1 MIDLRSDTV
10 TKPSSAMKA
19 RMLEAELGDDV
30 FEDDPTVKEF
40 ESKTANMFGKQAG
53 LFCPSGTMSNQIAL
67 MIRLSPGD
75 EVICSSESHIYN
87 YEGGGIS
94 RNAGASV
101 RLINRSNGLIYVDEV
116 KNNIN
121 PDDIHYPVTKLVALE
136 NTCNRGGGV
145 CYDLEEIQKISS
157 FCREEKLAIHLDG
170 ARLFNA
176 LVKTGVE
183 PQKMGRNFDSL
194 SLCFS
199 KGLGTPLGSVLIGTN
214 DFIKKARRVR
224 KVLGGGMRQVG
235 MVAAAGIYALEN
247 NIDRLEIDHNHA
259 SVIANAL
266 KKCSWVES
274 VLDVETNI
282 VVANLKSSHSNSS
295 FIDKLNQKGVL
306 AIPFGDG
313 RIRMVTHLDIS
324 KNEIDEVVSA
334 VGF

>member
-1 MIDLRSDTV
+1 MSDIKNKIIEV
-10 TKPSSAMKA
+10 VKKIYDP
-19 RMLEAELGDDV
+19 EIPVNIYEL
-30 FEDDPTVKEF
+30 
-40 ESKTANMFGKQAG
+40 
-53 LFCPSGTMSNQIAL
+53 
-67 MIRLSPGD
+67 
-75 EVICSSESHIYN
+75 
-87 YEGGGIS
+87 
-94 RNAGASV
+94 
-101 RLINRSNGLIYVDEV
+101 GLIYKIEVDEKNKVNVDMTLTSPNCPVAESLPNEV

-157 FCREEKLAIHLDG
+157 FCRQEKLATHLDG

-183 PQKMGRNFDSL
+183 PQNMGENFDSI

-259 SVIANAL
+259 SVIADAL
-266 KKCSWVES
+266 KKCSWIES

-282 VVANLKSSHSNSS
+282 VVGNELILYFLIVELSS
-295 FIDKLNQKGVL
+295 L
-306 AIPFGDG
+306 
-313 RIRMVTHLDIS
+313 
-324 KNEIDEVVSA
+324 
-334 VGF
+334 